1 MAPRRSLRVRA
12 LLWIVAFAVIGGIL
26 AGAVAVFA
34 PKGRSTQA
42 GPAPA
47 PSSQPPPAASGGPT
61 LLADGCLGGSD
72 PSQAILVAQAQA
84 PLTPE
89 GVAAFAA
96 TYERWGTQLPHKG
109 AVAPV
114 GAKIWTSDLAP
125 RLRQLAELPAGFA
138 GATGWASMAGTSRYR
153 VDAFDAKSAT
163 VAISAE
169 TFVVP
174 AGGGQ
179 ASPGGELAR
188 LKFEVVDGHWRFA
201 GTGTIPTAD
210 EMQST
215 GIPFKAGC

>member
-1 MAPRRSLRVRA
+1 MAPRRSLKVRA
-12 LLWIVAFAVIGGIL
+12 LLWIVALAVVGGIL

-42 GPAPA
+42 GPTPA
-47 PSSQPPPAASGGPT
+47 PPSHPTPTASGGPT

-72 PSQAILVAQAQA
+72 PSQAILRAQAQA

-89 GVAAFAA
+89 GAAAFAA
-96 TYERWGTQLPHKG
+96 TYERWGTQIPHRG

-114 GAKIWTSDLAP
+114 GAKIWTSDLP
-125 RLRQLAELPAGFA
+125 AEYRHVGEFPASLN
-138 GATGWASMAGTSRYR
+138 GATGWASMAGKSRYR
-153 VDAFDAKSAT
+153 IDAIDAKSAT
-163 VAISAE
+163 VAIFAE

-179 ASPGGELAR
+179 ASPSGHLAR
-188 LKFEVVDGHWRFA
+188 LKFEVVAGHWRFA
-201 GTGTIPTAD
+201 GTGPIPTLD

-215 GIPFKAGC
+215 GIPFKGGC